1 MDHKAKVGID
11 MRDDSLKREVALLYV
26 KRQMREEMVLAWE
39 DFFEKNPGKK
49 EEDVWR
55 RIEERLRSKQNSA
68 DQDKEVCDLK
78 GTQEVATQCKAD
90 HFLSKGSI
98 ATGEIAASVKPILL
112 EKGFNANGS
121 TEAYALR
128 RREKIVPLILKRRIW
143 WEPVPE
149 ASSYV
154 VYVSKDRTIFEP
166 AGFSWETTPGII
178 SRLVIGKNEL
188 VIPDEWP
195 EFPTESGTYY
205 IGITSRDDI
214 GNQSA
219 PLLLSGLFKFLAP
232 SAPLR
237 GGIEYL

>member
-1 MDHKAKVGID
+1 MKP
-11 MRDDSLKREVALLYV
+11 EVAFLHV
-26 KRQMREEMVLAWE
+26 EQKMREEMDLAWK

-55 RIEERLRSKQNSA
+55 RVLERLRSKQN
-68 DQDKEVCDLK
+68 
-78 GTQEVATQCKAD
+78 
-90 HFLSKGSI
+90 SKGSI
-98 ATGEIAASVKPILL
+98 ATGEIAALVKSILL
-112 EKGFNANGS
+112 EKGSNANGS

-128 RREKIVPLILKRRIW
+128 RREKIAPLILKRRIW
-143 WEPVPE
+143 WESVPE
-149 ASSYV
+149 ASSYR

-166 AGFSWETTPGII
+166 ASFSWETTPGII
-178 SRLVIGKNEL
+178 SKLVIGKTEL

-205 IGITSRDDI
+205 IGITSKDDI

-219 PLLLSGLFKFLAP
+219 PLLLSGVFKFHAPPAP
-232 SAPLR
+232 SR